1 MAALPENRLLLTG
14 KVVSLTGRIESRLAE
29 CGAVGTGLR
38 EKTDSLGS
46 KLSPEVVKLLA
57 YIGSIRNRFAHE
69 PEAEI
74 SGEEFALFEESVRMV
89 QQELDILW
97 PVFAKSPARGFR
109 FRFTA
114 GRGVR
119 RILLPRHGAGQRLAD
134 PGGTASRPPSGL
146 RGPSVLAG
154 GDARHPAARPAGRR
168 SAGPFC

>member
-97 PVFAKSPARGFR
+97 PVSRSHRPEVSVSASLPEEEFDESSYRG
-109 FRFTA
+109 TEPDLSL
-114 GRGVR
+114 
-119 RILLPRHGAGQRLAD
+119 IHISEPTRH
-134 PGGTASRPPSGL
+134 
-146 RGPSVLAG
+146 
-154 GDARHPAARPAGRR
+154 
-168 SAGPFC
+168 